1 MSGVRPML
9 RELSFERRWGRSPWG
24 LQPITGGSGHPNCAH
39 PCAECPWICEA
50 FFVASP
56 CEGDPSFPH
65 APTSSSDPLRFDRSL
80 FSGPLRHGLLGR
92 RSGVPRAFVPLH
104 GDQLR
109 VHRWRQL
116 HEHLRRELQLR
127 LRHQQHLRRRLRRLL
142 QHRLRDGQRLQHHHR
157 RELERP
163 LRGPDE
169 LHGLRRCFEQRPVP
183 GRRGLRC
190 HLHRC
195 VQPRLHRSE
204 LQIASARCGTP
215 CALTGEAPVSLRAFR
230 SEHSGRQGIA
240 SARCGTPFALTGEA
254 PVSLRAF
261 RSEHSG
267 RQGIAS
273 ARCGTPFALTG
284 EAPVSLRAFRSE
296 HSGRQGIASARCG
309 TPFALTGE
317 APVSLRAFRSEHS
330 GRLRRAV
337 SSS

>member
-1 MSGVRPML
+1 
-9 RELSFERRWGRSPWG
+9 
-24 LQPITGGSGHPNCAH
+24 
-39 PCAECPWICEA
+39 
-50 FFVASP
+50 VASP

-204 LQIASARCGTP
+204 LHPPLRRGGRQDRERRHRDLPLIGQLRRLAAERPSLSRAKRPFRYGHSAASTPAGNCVGSLRNALRSHGRSARFATGIP
-215 CALTGEAPVSLRAFR
+215 QRAL
-230 SEHSGRQGIA
+230 RQGIA
-240 SARCGTPFALTGEA
+240 SARWGTPFALTGEA

-267 RQGIAS
+267 RELRRLAAERPSLSRAKRPFRYRHSPAS
-273 ARCGTPFALTG
+273 TPAG
-284 EAPVSLRAFRSE
+284 
-296 HSGRQGIASARCG
+296 SGRQFGRPRFAWY
-309 TPFALTGE
+309 TPL
-317 APVSLRAFRSEHS
+317 PWM
-330 GRLRRAV
+330 RRAV